1 MAETK
6 TQTLLGDPPVP
17 HARPATARRPATR
30 SVIRTGPSPPSLSL
44 LRVRPRFGGWIGGEG
59 RRRQPRFVLKRQ
71 QRLFIPSLCEPARK
85 LPAPSSRGA
94 DRGLGGGGRL

>member
-30 SVIRTGPSPPSLSL
+30 SVIRTGPSPPSLSPSSATAIRRL
-44 LRVRPRFGGWIGGEG
+44 D
-59 RRRQPRFVLKRQ
+59 RRRGSPAAAAVCSQATAKTLHP
-71 QRLFIPSLCEPARK
+71 IPL
-85 LPAPSSRGA
+85 
-94 DRGLGGGGRL
+94 